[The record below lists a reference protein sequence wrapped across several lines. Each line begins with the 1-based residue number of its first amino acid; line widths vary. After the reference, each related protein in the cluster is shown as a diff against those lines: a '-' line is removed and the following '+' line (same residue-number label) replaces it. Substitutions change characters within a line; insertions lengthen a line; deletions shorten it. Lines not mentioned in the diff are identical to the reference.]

1 MVGGDD
7 PVVGEH
13 HVERVARPPPLEV
26 HRQGGVGLR
35 VPLGHLLE
43 PVQHVAWGGGG
54 YLHILHSHLVD
65 ITCQ

>member
-13 HVERVARPPPLEV
+13 HVERVARPPPLEM

-43 PVQHVAWGGGG
+43 PVQDIAWK
-54 YLHILHSHLVD
+54 
-65 ITCQ
+65 